1 MTNTTRLSCV
11 MAAVLHLT
19 FGIAMA
25 ADHPADNTEAQ
36 HAEPTA
42 VNAPENQSTPREE
55 ATQNPSQS
63 STPATQE
70 EPTNTQPANTQ
81 KEPECN

>member
-1 MTNTTRLSCV
+1 

-25 ADHPADNTEAQ
+25 ADHPTGNTEAQ

-42 VNAPENQSTPREE
+42 VNTPENQSTLREN

-63 STPATQE
+63 KTPATQE
-70 EPTNTQPANTQ
+70 EPAKIQQ
-81 KEPECN
+81 EPDCN

>member
-1 MTNTTRLSCV
+1 

-19 FGIAMA
+19 FGTAMA
-25 ADHPADNTEAQ
+25 ADNTEVQ

-55 ATQNPSQS
+55 ATQDSSQS
-63 STPATQE
+63 NTPATQE
-70 EPTNTQPANTQ
+70 EPAKTQPANTQ
-81 KEPECN
+81 QEPDCN

>member
-1 MTNTTRLSCV
+1 MTKTTRLSCV
-11 MAAVLHLT
+11 MAAALHLT

-36 HAEPTA
+36 HAELTA

-55 ATQNPSQS
+55 TTQNPSQS
-63 STPATQE
+63 KPPATQE
-70 EPTNTQPANTQ
+70 EPANAQ
-81 KEPECN
+81 QEPDCN